1 MSLPFFQTFAKM
13 KKLLFCAAIAA
24 MAMTACSKADKAAA
38 DTAVAENQV
47 AKAERVAADE
57 SAEVQANISGD
68 EHKNFTVLKD
78 DSKYRPDMKVERLT
92 ILDFNATWCGP
103 CRQFAPVFDQAAEMF
118 PTVDFV
124 SVDTDLNPETAA
136 AFGVNGIPHVA
147 VIKTDGKIDNY
158 VGTGELMPVDKFAKI
173 ITDALESK

>member
-1 MSLPFFQTFAKM
+1 
-13 KKLLFCAAIAA
+13 

-38 DTAVAENQV
+38 DEAVGDNDI
-47 AKAERVAADE
+47 AKVERVAANA
-57 SAEVQANISGD
+57 SAEVEAGIAGQ

-103 CRQFAPVFDQAAEMF
+103 CRQFAPVFDNAAEMF
-118 PTVDFV
+118 PGVDFV
-124 SVDTDLNPETAA
+124 SVDTDVNPQTAE

-147 VIKTDGKIDNY
+147 VIRPNGKIDNY
-158 VGTGELMPVDKFAKI
+158 VGTGDLMPIEKFAKI
-173 ITDALESK
+173 ITDALEAK